1 MNREML
7 NQALYIIFKKKVKI
21 EHLIKSKSLSEY
33 NEGVYVE
40 NELTLEEYKGLK
52 TCEKYVRL
60 QGE

>member
-40 NELTLEEYKGLK
+40 NELTLDEYEGLK
-52 TCEKYVRL
+52 QCEKFFRRMDD
-60 QGE
+60 